1 MKLIGRL
8 SGFASSSRF
17 WGPVAEMVWKEGE
30 RSKLRVPSK
39 LDFMIGLK
47 RTHCM
52 AVLRRH
58 IG

>member
-1 MKLIGRL
+1 MER
-8 SGFASSSRF
+8 
-17 WGPVAEMVWKEGE
+17 E